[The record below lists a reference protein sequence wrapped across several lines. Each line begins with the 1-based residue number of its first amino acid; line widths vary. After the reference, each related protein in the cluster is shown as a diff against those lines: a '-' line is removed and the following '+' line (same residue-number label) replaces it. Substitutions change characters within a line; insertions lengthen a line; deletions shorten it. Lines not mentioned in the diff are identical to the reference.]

1 MPGRL
6 PSGRKAQRKLRET
19 NNFYE
24 QILNQLPMELGVFDT
39 EAQFEY
45 VNAQGVSDPELFGE
59 QHDPPLSCL
68 LDSLAKEISPAP
80 LSKWSIP
87 S

>member
-1 MPGRL
+1 
-6 PSGRKAQRKLRET
+6 
-19 NNFYE
+19 
-24 QILNQLPMELGVFDT
+24 MELAVFDT

-68 LDSLAKEISPAP
+68 LDSPAKEISPAP
-80 LSKWSIP
+80 LSK
-87 S
+87 